1 MYIAGGA
8 PRLAGAVRMAQSIKY
23 QETTVSAEV
32 SAGQISGLVARYGA
46 SRFEQQWNDDGE
58 LSAIRFTLRTA
69 MGEVPVRLDAKTDR
83 IVELLPKP
91 VRYNAVDRRREQAYR
106 IAWRHLKDLTEQL
119 LLAVHLG
126 LKDVGAAF
134 MDSVEVVDPDSGD
147 TITMRDLLAR
157 HAHQISAGR
166 PLRLLP
172 AAVHA
177 A

>member
-1 MYIAGGA
+1 
-8 PRLAGAVRMAQSIKY
+8 MAQAIKY
-23 QETTVSAEV
+23 ETTSIAAEK
-32 SAGQISGLVARYGA
+32 SAGEIAALVAKYGA
-46 SRFEQQWNDDGE
+46 SRFEQQWNERGE
-58 LSAIRFTLRTA
+58 LCAIRFALRTEL
-69 MGEVPVRLDAKTDR
+69 GEVPVRMDARTER
-83 IVELLPKP
+83 IMEML
-91 VRYNAVDRRREQAYR
+91 RRPTWTLAERRQQALR

-134 MDSVEVVDPDSGD
+134 MDSVEVIDPG
-147 TITMRDLLAR
+147 TGETVTMRELLAS